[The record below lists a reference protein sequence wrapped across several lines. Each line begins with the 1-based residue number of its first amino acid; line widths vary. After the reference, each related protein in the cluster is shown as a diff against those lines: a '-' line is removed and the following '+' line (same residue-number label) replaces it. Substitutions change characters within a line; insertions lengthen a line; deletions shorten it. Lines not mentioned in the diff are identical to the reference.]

1 VTSIGFLEPL
11 FLWGLSFLGLVL
23 LIHLLKRPRTVR
35 LAFSTLRF
43 FSATAVAAN
52 RARKLRR
59 LLLLLVRLLLAA
71 LLVII
76 FARPFNTSD
85 PLFPVSD
92 PSTDLF
98 VLLDQTPSMGYRE
111 KGEPLYRSAMNAID
125 SIALLRGG
133 GTGISVFSGADAA
146 FIPWETFRLQPFS
159 LRYADDFRTF
169 GTACAAALQG
179 RSRAVVLLLS
189 DFQRQTTGVLC
200 SLSVTGRQGRV
211 PVIAVP
217 FTPEHPW
224 NLSVESCRVT
234 GGADGSVDVGVA
246 AQGERG
252 GAAKVNVSI
261 GAVRTP
267 SLPCSLAAG
276 ADTVVRVP
284 LRISGAREW
293 GTIALQCEDPL
304 QFDNV
309 GYVTAGH
316 TGGYSVLIIGNETA
330 NYPISTALR
339 AADTAY
345 WSHCTRRAPDNVTF
359 EELSSADLVIVNE
372 CHEPV
377 PPLTAVLENG
387 ENRRQAFIIAG
398 NGDTLTDPV
407 WRQVGSLLA
416 SRGKPVNQ
424 STALTVKIPDTA
436 TGIWREFPT
445 LFCSEVNVYAYRTG
459 LAGTTL
465 LHLSN
470 GVPLLAAG
478 EDRFGRRLVLCG
490 TPLGITS
497 ANNLCETGFYVPF
510 IDRVS
515 RHAAAYLAERDEP
528 WVAGMP
534 IRNRWYGSGSPAQL
548 FTADGSRLLLRLQQQ
563 QRFSIEVPGVYKVVP
578 PGASPYYKAVIADPR
593 ESRCEYRIPDGTGE
607 ACGKVS
613 VVVPRTLLSYCREKT
628 GRAWRLLP
636 WGLLVL
642 LLVGELLLRERK
654 KERS

>member
-1 VTSIGFLEPL
+1 
-11 FLWGLSFLGLVL
+11 
-23 LIHLLKRPRTVR
+23 
-35 LAFSTLRF
+35 
-43 FSATAVAAN
+43 VAAN

-276 ADTVVRVP
+276 ADTMVSVP
-284 LRISGAREW
+284 LRTSGAREW

-330 NYPISTALR
+330 NYPISAALR

-424 STALTVKIPDTA
+424 STALTVKIPDTT
-436 TGIWREFPT
+436 TGIWREFPA

-628 GRAWRLLP
+628 SRAWRLLP